1 MNFKNVMSKI
11 KISFLLI
18 FLSFISGVVIAEVP
32 AEKDS
37 GVKGKVVDRQT
48 NRVVEYATIMVY
60 RSADSSFVEGGITD
74 EKGSFQLKLKPDEY
88 YLTVQFLGYQTVV
101 VDAFEVDRGKS
112 FYDLGRL
119 MIAPDNALLDEV
131 EVVAEKS
138 TVEMT
143 LDKRVFNIGK
153 DLSST
158 AGNAIEVLENIPS
171 VTVDIEGNVSL
182 RGDEGVRILV
192 DGKVSGL
199 AGINSRDA
207 LRSLQA
213 DMIERIEVVTNP
225 SVRYDAEGTAGII
238 NIVLKKDRRNGF
250 HGSVDVNAGYPLQY
264 GVGINTNYRLRKVNF
279 FANYALN
286 YRERLGSGNYRR
298 DFFRPDGTHTTLQ
311 DSERNRTG
319 LSNMIRTGAEY
330 FLTPNDV
337 LTFSLMYRYSDQQ
350 NKSTITYRDFEPE
363 TVFIGS
369 SERVDNETETD
380 PNLEYALNYKKDF
393 GKEDHSLSANIR
405 YFDNSETEKSDIT
418 ETISPVEAVMS
429 QLFQKIENRE
439 QESNF
444 QAQIDYI
451 HPFNKNSKF
460 EVGAKYEQREIDND
474 YIVEQMNEQGEY
486 VNLPEYT
493 NRFIYDEKVLAAY
506 ALFGNEVG
514 RYSYQLGLRSEYSD
528 ISTLLQQTN
537 ESNTQNYFNLF
548 PSAHLN
554 YKLTEDDQVQVSYS
568 RRIRRPGFWQ
578 LNPFRSFADNRN
590 IHTGNPNLK
599 PIYTNSYELG
609 YLRYWDKASLNFNTY
624 YRYSTDVF
632 QRIETVDTSGIT
644 YTGPVNFAKNN
655 SYGFELIGNVSLYKW
670 WNINGSMNFYR
681 SMTEGEANEIEYNT
695 DYITLTGR
703 VMNKFTIQRGF
714 DAQLSL
720 NFRGPMDMPQ
730 GTRQA
735 TWSADFGASKDIFK
749 GKGTLTLSVRDMFG
763 TRRWAFETLTDDFYT
778 NSEFRWST
786 TTITLNFN
794 YRINQQK
801 KKGAPE
807 GGGDGQQMDE
817 GMEF

>member
-1 MNFKNVMSKI
+1 MFTSNPIRLSK
-11 KISFLLI
+11 KFFFLLFI
-18 FLSFISGVVIAEVP
+18 LFSFAYVQAEVP
-32 AEKDS
+32 AEKDG
-37 GVKGKVVDRQT
+37 GVKGKVVDQQS
-48 NRVVEYATIMVY
+48 NKVVEYATIMVY
-60 RSADSSFVEGGITD
+60 RASDSSFVEGGITD
-74 EKGSFQLKLKPDEY
+74 ANGSFQLKLKPDRY
-88 YLTVQFLGYQTVV
+88 YLTIQFLGYHTTA
-101 VDAFEVDRGKS
+101 VDPFQVKNSRS
-112 FYDLGRL
+112 VYDLGRL
-119 MIAPDNALLDEV
+119 LISPDNALLEEV

-250 HGSVDVNAGYPLQY
+250 HGSVDVNAGFPLQY
-264 GVGINTNYRLRKVNF
+264 GVGLNTNYRLNKVNF
-279 FANYALN
+279 FVNYALN
-286 YRERLGSGNYRR
+286 YRERIGSGSYRR
-298 DFFRPDGTHTTLQ
+298 DFFRPEGTFTTLQ
-311 DSERNRTG
+311 NSDRNRSG

-330 FLTPNDV
+330 FFTPNDV
-337 LTFSLMYRYSDQQ
+337 LTFSLMYRYSDEE
-350 NKSTITYRDFEPE
+350 NISTITYDDFGPGN
-363 TVFIGS
+363 VFQGS

-380 PNLEYALNYKKDF
+380 PNLEYSLNYKKDF
-393 GKEDHSLSANIR
+393 GKEDHSLTANIR

-418 ETISPVEAVMS
+418 ETIMPVAEAMS

-439 QESNF
+439 QEANF
-444 QAQIDYI
+444 QAQIDYV
-451 HPFNKNSKF
+451 HPFNKMSKF
-460 EVGAKYEQREIDND
+460 EVGAKYEQREIDNN
-474 YIVEQMNEQGEY
+474 YIVEELNEAGEY
-486 VNLPEYT
+486 ENLPDFT
-493 NRFIYDEKVLAAY
+493 NRFIYDEKILAAY
-506 ALFGNEVG
+506 ALYGSEKG
-514 RYSYQLGLRSEYSD
+514 RYSYQLGLRTEYSD

-537 ESNTQNYFNLF
+537 ESNTQTYLNLF
-548 PSAHLN
+548 PSIHLN
-554 YKLTEDDQVQVSYS
+554 YKLTEFDQIQVSYS
-568 RRIRRPGFWQ
+568 KRIRRPGFWQ

-590 IHTGNPNLK
+590 IHTGNPNLR
-599 PIYTNSYELG
+599 PIFTDSYELG
-609 YLRYWDKASLNFNTY
+609 YLRYWENASLNFNTY

-632 QRIETVDTSGIT
+632 QRIETIDSLGIT
-644 YTGPVNFAKNN
+644 YSGPVNFAKNN
-655 SYGFELIGNVSLYKW
+655 SYGLELIGNVSPYKW
-670 WNINGSMNFYR
+670 WNVNGSLNFYR
-681 SMTEGEANEIEYNT
+681 SMTDGEANEIQYST
-695 DYITLTGR
+695 DYITLSGR
-703 VMNKFTIQRGF
+703 VMNKFTIKKGF

-720 NFRGPMDMPQ
+720 NYRGPMDMPQ
-730 GTRQA
+730 GTRKA
-735 TWSADFGASKDIFK
+735 VWSADLGASKDVFD

-763 TRRWAFETLTDDFYT
+763 TRRWAFETFDESFYT

-786 TTITLNFN
+786 TVVTLNFN

-801 KKGAPE
+801 KRGAE
-807 GGGDGQQMDE
+807 RGGGQQMDE